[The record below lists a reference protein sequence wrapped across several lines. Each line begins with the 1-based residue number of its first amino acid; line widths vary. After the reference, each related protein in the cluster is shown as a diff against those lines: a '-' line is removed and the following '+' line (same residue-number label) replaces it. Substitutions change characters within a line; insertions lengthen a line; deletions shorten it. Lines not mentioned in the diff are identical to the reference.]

1 MKKTEHFLFLLVENF
16 SHLAFSCAIE
26 PLRIANLLSEKELYK
41 WSFASENGADA
52 TCSNGA
58 VTLVHHNYKSL
69 PKADYLFVLSGIHV
83 GIAPTTNLLA
93 AIRHERAKG
102 VQIGALCSAAYI
114 LAKAGILDGLR
125 TSVHW
130 EFHDI
135 FLEEFPRVDLCRNVF
150 VADEKIITASGGA
163 ASADLM
169 LNLIERRHGAD
180 LATAV
185 ADQMV
190 YTSAREATVEQR
202 ASIQS
207 RYGMRNSHIV
217 EAIRMM
223 SEAIEDPVSPSVI
236 AVKIG
241 ISTRQLE
248 RIFGRY
254 LNCSPGKYYMDM
266 RLQKAQRLLIQTE
279 LSVTDVG
286 LSCGFGSLSHFSRV
300 YRTHFNITPHMQLTK
315 SR

>member
-41 WSFASENGADA
+41 WSFASENGLDA

-58 VTLVHHNYKSL
+58 VTLVHHTYKSL

-83 GIAPTTNLLA
+83 GIAPTTNLLT

-114 LAKAGILDGLR
+114 LAKAGILDGVR

-135 FLEEFPRVDLCRNVF
+135 FLEKFPRVDLCKNVF

-169 LNLIERRHGAD
+169 LNLIERRHGAE
-180 LATAV
+180 LAIAV

-202 ASIQS
+202 VSIQS

-223 SEAIEDPVSPSVI
+223 TDAIEDPISPSVI
-236 AVKIG
+236 AAKIG

-248 RIFGRY
+248 RVFGRY

-286 LSCGFGSLSHFSRV
+286 ISCGFGSLGNFSRV
-300 YRTHFNITPHMQLTK
+300 YRAHFGITPYMQLTK